1 MVFCAKN
8 VILFFISFLTVAN
21 PFIFFPR
28 YVRGAFQY
36 LGNLAFNT
44 KKWLQGP
51 SNDRWS
57 TIFKLHCTYLRKDRS
72 SLLSAILVVTA
83 CQPLFRKYWREEN
96 EDKNYLSL
104 GFPPQSLSLDSNPL
118 LFRFLKP
125 NCQQGSLCSLAA
137 QLSLGESRSGHTNRR
152 HHRQKPATGLA
163 REIFFPGAE
172 SVLYF
177 FSNRSSSEKAKSK
190 PLMLKAIAQTNPS
203 SCFSGSRF
211 LWWHFWK

>member
-96 EDKNYLSL
+96 EDK
-104 GFPPQSLSLDSNPL
+104 
-118 LFRFLKP
+118 K
-125 NCQQGSLCSLAA
+125 GSLCSLAA